1 MDLAQRSAIPN
12 IVLGGFYN
20 RDEMRNDLGL
30 SVSISIPLF
39 DRKQAEKK
47 EAQARAAQARVR
59 RPVWKEPLIGN
70 SKRLTTP

>member
-1 MDLAQRSAIPN
+1 MKAATLEVDKTKTALDLAQRGAIPN

-30 SVSISIPLF
+30 SLSISIPLF

-47 EAQARAAQARVR
+47 EAPARAA
-59 RPVWKEPLIGN
+59 RPG
-70 SKRLTTP
+70 